1 MKNVLMAHFK
11 FLTKCQ
17 GVRYFSRS
25 IVNKKYFVV
34 KDREDFVK
42 NVMNSNLPVIVNF
55 HAEWCDPCHTLTSKL
70 IEMVKDSED
79 IILAEVDI
87 EKHAELVHT
96 FEVKAVPAVLGIKN
110 GIVVDKFIGVA
121 DKATINKLIENL
133 QLNPSHSQS

>member
-1 MKNVLMAHFK
+1 MRTVVMAHLK
-11 FLTKCQ
+11 FLTKCPNA
-17 GVRYFSRS
+17 RYFSYS
-25 IVNKKYFVV
+25 IINKKYFVV

-42 NVMNSNLPVIVNF
+42 NVMNSNIPVIVNF
-55 HAEWCDPCHTLTSKL
+55 HAEWCNPCHALTPKL
-70 IEMVKDSED
+70 IEMIKDAED

-133 QLNPSHSQS
+133 QLNPSHS

>member
-1 MKNVLMAHFK
+1 MRNVFVAHFK
-11 FLTKCQ
+11 SLTKCQ
-17 GVRYFSRS
+17 NIRHVSQSVIRQ
-25 IVNKKYFVV
+25 KYFVV

-42 NVMNSNLPVIVNF
+42 NVMNSNIPVIVNF
-55 HAEWCDPCHTLTSKL
+55 HAEWCDPCHALTPKL

-121 DKATINKLIENL
+121 DKATINKLIQNL
-133 QLNPSHSQS
+133 QQNPSQPES